1 MNVNADIEKNME
13 KNLFFDLET
22 TDTHRIADIGAVF
35 NGESYHGA
43 SLKQLATFMRAA
55 RFVCGHNIVAHD
67 IPMLLEN
74 GSAQLF
80 SSIPEA
86 IDTLLLSPLLF
97 PKRPYHSLVKDYK
110 LVSEELNNPL
120 EDSKIAQQILLDEI
134 KAFNELEASF
144 KDILYHLLHKI
155 QGFKGFFEY
164 IAFSSSHQAEAE
176 LERNIRDGLQDRIC
190 SSKSLLPYIT
200 QHPVPF
206 AYVLALLNTKSTDSC
221 LPQWVLR
228 QYPESGIILDHLSGE
243 MCDDP
248 QCFYCRNVF
257 NPSKALKRYFGYDQ
271 FRNFNPSDKLP
282 LQRRVVDAALS
293 EESFIAVFPTG
304 GGKSLTFQLPA
315 LMKGEGCSHLTV
327 VISPLL
333 SLMKDQID
341 VLESRHG
348 IVSAVTLNGL
358 QTPIERSDALH
369 KIEDGR
375 AHIVYLSPES
385 LRSRTTRL
393 LLQKR
398 TISRFIIDEAHC
410 FSIWGQ
416 DFRVDYEYIGKF
428 IDQLQEDKRLTK
440 PIPVSCFTAT
450 AKRQVI
456 EDIKDYFHET
466 LGLRLSEYTT
476 KVFRPN
482 LHYRIIPV
490 KDNKTKYQELLR
502 ILDESDGPAIIYV
515 TKVKSCTQ
523 LAHKLAD
530 DGYNALPYHGK
541 MERDEKI
548 ENQNKFM
555 QGETKIIVATTA
567 FGMGVDKDDVSK
579 VIHYQ
584 ISNSLEGYVQEA
596 GRAGR
601 KKEIEADCI
610 ILFNENDLNV
620 HFQLLNLGKLN
631 HKDIDQI
638 WRSIKKLS
646 GNKDR
651 ITKSTLEIARAAGWD
666 QEQYDIDTQ
675 VKTSIAALEKCNYV
689 NRGMNAPRV
698 YADSFEIRN
707 VVEAKKKIRT
717 YANLSE
723 SDLQKLDEII
733 QIMVKR
739 SKKEQQVDYLA
750 DMVGLD
756 LQTTSRYINILR
768 EVGVLGDR
776 KDLVIAIDTST
787 NRNGAKTTLTRIME
801 IERKLLD
808 LYKEEKV
815 FVKLKQLNEEL
826 HKESEGTY
834 QVQEIQSVLHYWKAN
849 GWINYTRSNDGNH
862 YQLEFQ
868 FSEAII
874 NNKLHK
880 QSNLSAQVIDYFIEQ
895 SEASESIDAKNRSQ
909 IEFSIVGLKDAL
921 SKGLFSEE
929 FAIEELENIL
939 LFLGKTKVIELV
951 DGFFVY
957 YPAITIER
965 IEKNNRKR
973 YTQDD
978 YHTLEKYYDLR
989 TQQVH
994 IAGEYARLMS
1004 DDYDSAL
1011 LFVDD
1016 YFTLEYADFLKK
1028 YFPNRKTEL
1037 ERPLTLE
1044 KFNRLINDVSQE
1056 QLQVIKD
1063 NETQHIM
1070 VAAGPGSG
1078 KTRVL
1083 VHKIASLILM
1093 EDVKPEQFL
1102 MLTFSRIAAMELKDR
1117 LYQFL
1122 GKMAYSLD
1130 IYTFHGLCFELN
1142 GIQGSLSKS
1151 EKIIE
1156 DTIDKLEKGELADSK
1171 ITTKSILLIDE
1182 FQDVGAEDFSLINLI
1197 IERAETIRSIIVGDD
1212 DQNVYEFRGA
1222 SVENFRAFSERYN
1235 ARSIELLTNFRS
1247 VQNIVQFSNE
1257 YVDSIQD
1264 RLKINQLEAHRTQTG
1279 DIKLFSYRTQNLYQ
1293 PVVDQLSQERPTGST
1308 AVLTFT
1314 NEEAALLHGMLE
1326 QKGINARL
1334 IISDN
1339 QFAVSNLLELR
1350 TFTYYLEKDKESA
1363 FGGIDAQY
1371 WHECVQQIQN
1381 KFSKSINLRLFNEL
1395 IYLFEKTYPQKPISE
1410 WTSFINEIKVED
1422 AYIPKKDSI
1431 VVSTMHKSKGKE
1443 FDNVYIMLRNYQL
1456 KTDERKRL
1464 LYVAM
1469 TRAKD
1474 NLSIHT
1480 NTHADALSID
1490 IPNLRYETITAD
1502 FEPPNEIVIQL
1513 GHRDVYLGGFE
1524 HASKQHL
1531 IKNLT
1536 AGARLYTGE
1545 RENTLYASNGQAVL
1559 YFSKRF
1565 SSEIEEKWLHKGYH
1579 IESAQARFILVWKD
1593 PTEEKEYRIVLP
1605 SLRLRKERD

>member
-1 MNVNADIEKNME
+1 ME

-22 TDTHRIADIGAVF
+22 TDTHQIADIGAVF
-35 NGESYHGA
+35 NGELYHGA
-43 SLKQLATFMRAA
+43 SLKQLATFMGAA

-134 KAFNELEASF
+134 QAFDELDDSF
-144 KDILYHLLHKI
+144 KDILYYLLHKI

-164 IAFSSSHQAEAE
+164 IEFSLSHQAEAE

-228 QYPESGIILDHLSGE
+228 QYPESGLILDHLSGE
-243 MCDDP
+243 ICDDP
-248 QCFYCRNVF
+248 HCSYCRNFF
-257 NPSKALKRYFGYDQ
+257 NPSKALKRYFGYDD
-271 FRNFNPSDKLP
+271 FRNFNPSDKIP
-282 LQRRVVDAALS
+282 LQKRVVDVALS
-293 EESFIAVFPTG
+293 RESFIAVFPTG

-315 LMKGEGCSHLTV
+315 LMLGESCSHLTV
-327 VISPLL
+327 VISPLQ

-369 KIEDGR
+369 RIEDGR
-375 AHIVYLSPES
+375 AHILYLSPES
-385 LRSRTTRL
+385 LRSRTTKV

-398 TISRFIIDEAHC
+398 TIARFIIDEAHC

-428 IDQLQEDKRLTK
+428 INQLQEDKRLTK
-440 PIPVSCFTAT
+440 PFPVSCFTAT

-456 EDIKDYFHET
+456 EDIKAYFHET
-466 LGLRLSEYTT
+466 LGLKLAEYTT

-502 ILDESDGPAIIYV
+502 VLDESAEPVIIYV
-515 TKVKSCTQ
+515 TKVKSCSQ
-523 LAHKLAD
+523 LAKKLSE

-555 QGETKIIVATTA
+555 QGETTIIVATTA

-601 KKEIEADCI
+601 KSDIEADCI

-620 HFQLLNLGKLN
+620 HFQLLQLSKLN
-631 HKDIDQI
+631 HKDIDQV
-638 WRSIKKLS
+638 WRSIKTLS
-646 GNKDR
+646 GNKNR
-651 ITKSTLEIARAAGWD
+651 ISKSALEIAREAGWD
-666 QEQYDIDTQ
+666 QEQYDIDTK

-689 NRGMNAPRV
+689 HRGMNVPRV
-698 YADSFEIRN
+698 YADSFQIRN
-707 VVEAKKKIRT
+707 IIEAKKKIRT
-717 YANLSE
+717 YANLDK
-723 SDLQKLDEII
+723 SDLQNLDAII
-733 QIMVKR
+733 RIMVKR

-750 DMVGLD
+750 DKVGLD
-756 LQTTSRYINILR
+756 MRTTCRYINILR

-776 KDLVIAIDTST
+776 KDLVISIDTST
-787 NRNGAKTTLTRIME
+787 NRDGAKTILKRLME
-801 IERKLLD
+801 IEKKLLEH
-808 LYKEEKV
+808 YAEEKV
-815 FVKLKQLNEEL
+815 IVNLKQVNEEL
-826 HKESEGTY
+826 QKESSDTY
-834 QVQEIQSVLHYWKAN
+834 YVKEIESVLHYWKAAGWVDYTKSNN
-849 GWINYTRSNDGNH
+849 GTY
-862 YQLEFQ
+862 YQIEFQ
-868 FSEAII
+868 FSGDII
-874 NNKLHK
+874 KNRLHR
-880 QSNLSAQVIDYFIEQ
+880 QNDLSGRVIEYFIEH
-895 SEASESIDAKNRSQ
+895 STKSESIDAKNRSQ
-909 IEFSIVGLKDAL
+909 IDFSIVQLKDTL
-921 SKGLFSEE
+921 TQGLLGEAFE
-929 FAIEELENIL
+929 IEEIEAVL

-957 YPAITIER
+957 YPAITIDR

-978 YHTLEKYYDLR
+978 YSTLEEYYQNR
-989 TQQVH
+989 IQQVH
-994 IAGEYARLMS
+994 IAGEYAKRMI
-1004 DDYDSAL
+1004 DDYESAL
-1011 LFVDD
+1011 VFVDD
-1016 YFTLEYADFLKK
+1016 YFTLEYADFIKK
-1028 YFPNRKTEL
+1028 HFPNRKTEI

-1056 QLQVIKD
+1056 QLAVIQD
-1063 NETQHIM
+1063 NTSQHIM

-1102 MLTFSRIAAMELKDR
+1102 MLAFSRIAAMELKDR
-1117 LYQFL
+1117 LFQFL
-1122 GKMAYSLD
+1122 GKMAYALD

-1142 GIQGSLSKS
+1142 GIQGNIHKS
-1151 EKIIE
+1151 ENIIE
-1156 DTIDKLEKGELADSK
+1156 ATIDKLEKGELTEDK

-1182 FQDVGAEDFSLINLI
+1182 FQDVGSNEFALVNLI
-1197 IERAETIRSIIVGDD
+1197 IKKAETIRSIIVGDD

-1222 SVENFRAFSERYN
+1222 SVENFRAFATRYN

-1247 VQNIVQFSNE
+1247 VRNIVQFSNH
-1257 YVDSIQD
+1257 YVHTIQN
-1264 RLKINQLEAHRTQTG
+1264 RLKSNQLQPHRSQTG
-1279 DIKLFSYRTQNLYQ
+1279 EIKLFSYTTENLYQ
-1293 PVVDQLSQERPTGST
+1293 PVVEQLCQEQPAGST
-1308 AVLTFT
+1308 AILTFT
-1314 NEEAALLHGMLE
+1314 NEESALVHGLLE

-1339 QFAVSNLLELR
+1339 QFSVSNLLELR
-1350 TFTYYLEKDKESA
+1350 TFTFYLERNKENA
-1363 FGGIDAQY
+1363 FSGIDEQY
-1371 WHECVQQIQN
+1371 WLQSVQHIRK
-1381 KFSKSINLRLFNEL
+1381 KFSKSINLNLFNEL
-1395 IYLFEKTYPQKPISE
+1395 IYLFEKTYPQKTISE
-1410 WTSFINEIKVED
+1410 WTTFVNEIKVED
-1422 AYIPKKDSI
+1422 AYIPKKDTV

-1456 KTDERKRL
+1456 TSDERKRL
-1464 LYVAM
+1464 LYVAI
-1469 TRAKD
+1469 TRAKN

-1480 NTHADALSID
+1480 NTQEIAFSKD
-1490 IPNLRYETITAD
+1490 IPDLHYEAVTNEYAS
-1502 FEPPNEIVIQL
+1502 PSEIVIQL

-1524 HASKQHL
+1524 HNSKQH
-1531 IKNLT
+1531 IVKNLT
-1536 AGARLYTGE
+1536 AGDILFTGDQ
-1545 RENTLYASNGQAVL
+1545 ENTLYTSTGRAALN
-1559 YFSKRF
+1559 FSKRF
-1565 SSEIEEKWLHKGYH
+1565 STEIKEKWINKGYH
-1579 IESAQARFILVWKD
+1579 IESAKASFILVWKD
-1593 PTEEKEYRIVLP
+1593 QTEEKEYRIVLP
-1605 SLRLRKERD
+1605 SLRLRKEMG